1 MGLEAE
7 IYKKVKFLNCNK
19 MRTYNVYFYNPLMWG
34 EFDFWRILIEYF
46 VEEADSIRIDCWNEE
61 ENIINEILPFSSS
74 VDKESSKRM
83 TILSLPVNE
92 KTVEQI
98 LYNAF
103 DEKKRVKWFSL
114 FLQRDGEAFFLRSI
128 MVKNFQLLV

>member
-74 VDKESSKRM
+74 EKPLNKYYTTLSMKRKD
-83 TILSLPVNE
+83 L
-92 KTVEQI
+92 
-98 LYNAF
+98 
-103 DEKKRVKWFSL
+103 
-114 FLQRDGEAFFLRSI
+114 
-128 MVKNFQLLV
+128 NFQLLV